1 MVEGVLVGPQGHTG
15 GPTVEGSPGPKLK
28 AGASWPKRVPD
39 GPNVRVRGYTWLG
52 DLHPHGGGHVPR
64 DVSVCTRF
72 DRQQL
77 LQI

>member
-1 MVEGVLVGPQGHTG
+1 MVEEVLVGLLAHTW

-52 DLHPHGGGHVPR
+52 DLHPHGGRVTR
-64 DVSVCTRF
+64 DVFVCTRF
-72 DRQQL
+72 DRQRP

>member
-1 MVEGVLVGPQGHTG
+1 MVEGVLVGPRGRTG

-52 DLHPHGGGHVPR
+52 DLHPHGDRVAR
-64 DVSVCTRF
+64 DVFVCTRF
-72 DRQQL
+72 DRQQRL
-77 LQI
+77 PI

>member
-1 MVEGVLVGPQGHTG
+1 MVEGVLVGPLGRTG
-15 GPTVEGSPGPKLK
+15 GPTVEGSLGPKLK

-52 DLHPHGGGHVPR
+52 DLHPHGDHVPL

-72 DRQQL
+72 DKPL
-77 LQI
+77 PLQI